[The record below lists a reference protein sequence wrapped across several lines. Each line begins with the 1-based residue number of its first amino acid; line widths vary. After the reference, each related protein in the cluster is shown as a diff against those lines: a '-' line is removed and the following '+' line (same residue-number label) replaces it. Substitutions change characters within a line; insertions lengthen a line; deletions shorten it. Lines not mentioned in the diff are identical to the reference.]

1 MQDCYKKF
9 FCMGTS
15 GTLYSITLI
24 RSEHCQIEFTTE
36 KGLFPNFAPL
46 IFSFWTVLPLYEEI
60 RKKLVYQNCS
70 PKCQLKVEPSTVIIH
85 AQTDE
90 IYHLKGQ
97 KTASRVVFLLGKR
110 ALWLWMKSYI
120 NK

>member
-1 MQDCYKKF
+1 MQDCYKKN

-46 IFSFWTVLPLYEEI
+46 IFSFWTVLALYEEI

-70 PKCQLKVEPSTVIIH
+70 PKCQLKVEPSTVLIRCQIL
-85 AQTDE
+85 E
-90 IYHLKGQ
+90 IFHFLWQKLALQLLKLYGNGYFG
-97 KTASRVVFLLGKR
+97 SG
-110 ALWLWMKSYI
+110 
-120 NK
+120 